1 MRNASIR
8 DIYFREREKARS
20 QNKVKDTPIPKNI
33 SPSLKLGL
41 LRYGFD
47 VKVKHDHDKA
57 G

>member
-1 MRNASIR
+1 MRNV
-8 DIYFREREKARS
+8 YLKERERARD

-33 SPSLKLGL
+33 CPSLKLGL

>member
-1 MRNASIR
+1 MR
-8 DIYFREREKARS
+8 DVYLKEREKARI

-33 SPSLKLGL
+33 CPSLKLGL

-47 VKVKHDHDKA
+47 VKVKHDRDKA